1 MSTNHWCAIVALWSA
16 PGTRE
21 GHGTAQSA
29 RTYRTRFKVGF
40 CPQVSSVPQV
50 LYLHVRTLV
59 PGTTDTR
66 AHHILPQRA
75 TDTFC
80 AL

>member
-1 MSTNHWCAIVALWSA
+1 MVEKGPLTTMKLGSTGMSTSHWCAIVALWSA

-50 LYLHVRTLV
+50 LYLHVV
-59 PGTTDTR
+59 PWYDR
-66 AHHILPQRA
+66 LSP
-75 TDTFC
+75 
-80 AL
+80 